1 VGATGATGLRGPTG
15 QIGSQIIPGTAAS
28 LTSPLTDAETG
39 VSTATCPAGTV
50 LLGGGAE
57 IAHSGNNFGAIEI
70 SKPDG
75 STWQAEGIVTDGG
88 NGGFSVTA
96 YAVCSS

>member
-1 VGATGATGLRGPTG
+1 M
-15 QIGSQIIPGTAAS
+15 
-28 LTSPLTDAETG
+28 SPLTDAETG

-50 LLGGGAE
+50 LLGGGAAV
-57 IAHSGNNFGAIEI
+57 AHSNNNLGAIEI
-70 SKPDG
+70 SQPVG
-75 STWQAEGIVTDGG
+75 NTWTARAIVTLGG